1 VNLIEIIN
9 PTQEYKVEV
18 ALYKLAKLNAVTEIA
33 ASILV
38 PLAIALG
45 LYKTLDSHR
54 LMIWLLLM
62 LFSAITAAI
71 TFWVLNL
78 PNKQNDPTPARLRLW
93 RHANLLS
100 LIVAGI
106 GWGSI
111 GTLFDAVHSTQNDI
125 LLLSYLGV
133 MSAGG
138 NASGA
143 HSFRLY
149 FIVVACTLVFMSF
162 SLPIGF
168 GNYAL
173 PIGMLLALYAGFV
186 AKVSFNTQKT
196 IMRTIELQLL
206 NEQLLQEKAI
216 ATQMAEREQIYHDL
230 HDDVGA
236 KLLGLA
242 ISAQRAN
249 LTHEADMARSALQ
262 DLRDVVSRSA
272 YAETPLDDLIADLRV
287 ETRQRLD
294 ATDLKFVWDYPEH
307 ENKLMVSAAAAL
319 HLSRILREAVTN
331 VLRHA
336 EAKSLIVMIQIQRDE
351 LIFEVEDD
359 GKGCPVDK
367 LRPHRGM
374 VGMNTRAAALNGAL
388 SWSTVHPHGCRV
400 NLSVPL
406 ASLPPPETR
415 G

>member
-1 VNLIEIIN
+1 VNLIELIN

-18 ALYKLAKLNAVTEIA
+18 ALYKLARLNAIAEIV
-33 ASILV
+33 ASVIV
-38 PLAIALG
+38 PLVIATG
-45 LYKTLDSHR
+45 LYKTLDSYN
-54 LMIWLLLM
+54 LLIWLLLM
-62 LFSAITAAI
+62 LFSAITATI
-71 TFWVLNL
+71 TYWVLYL
-78 PNKQNDPTPARLRLW
+78 PNKHNGPTPERLRLW

-100 LIVAGI
+100 LVFAGI

-111 GTLFDAVHSTQNDI
+111 GILFDAVHSTQNDI

-149 FIVVACTLVFMSF
+149 FIVVACSLVFMSF
-162 SLPIGF
+162 SLPAGF

-173 PIGMLLALYAGFV
+173 PIGLLLSLYAAFV
-186 AKVSFNTQKT
+186 AKVSYNTQKT
-196 IMRTIELQLL
+196 IMHTIELQLL

-249 LTHEADMARSALQ
+249 RAHEADMARSALQ

-272 YAETPLDDLIADLRV
+272 HAETPLDDLIADLRV

-294 ATDLKFVWDYPEH
+294 ATDLKFVWDSPEH
-307 ENKLMVSAAAAL
+307 ENKLMVGAAAAL
-319 HLSRILREAVTN
+319 HLSRILREALTN

-336 EAKSLIVMIQIQRDE
+336 EAKRLMVMIQIQHGE
-351 LIFEVEDD
+351 LICDVEDD
-359 GKGCPVDK
+359 GKGCPADM

-374 VGMNTRAAALNGAL
+374 VGMSSRAAALNGVL

-400 NLSVPL
+400 KLNVPL
-406 ASLPPPETR
+406 ASLTPPETR